1 MTAQKLREARQA
13 LGLSQ
18 KDAARI
24 FGYPL
29 RTWQAFETKE
39 GVNARAIKPNLIASL
54 KFYEMLPKG
63 KKPL

>member
-1 MTAQKLREARQA
+1 MTAQKLREARLR
-13 LGLSQ
+13 LGLKQ

-29 RTWQAFETKE
+29 RTWQSFETIE
-39 GVNARAIKPNLIASL
+39 GVNARKIKPNLIKSL
-54 KFYEMLPKG
+54 SFYEMVPKG